1 MRIPER
7 AKPPKGGD
15 RTATDGNSNSRGGG
29 PAHWRDG
36 GNVSLKRA
44 NSVAAMMRKAPAPGA
59 KVAAVLGR
67 TRNGCRLTIPPTP
80 SCPGTEGVAERMLVN
95 APSLRPEAVRKS

>member
-15 RTATDGNSNSRGGG
+15 RTATDRERNFPARWSGSLARRRERFSETGQLRRGDDAQSARSR
-29 PAHWRDG
+29 
-36 GNVSLKRA
+36 
-44 NSVAAMMRKAPAPGA
+44 A

-67 TRNGCRLTIPPTP
+67 TRNGCRLIIPPTP
-80 SCPGTEGVAERMLVN
+80 SRPGTEGVAERMLVKCAFA
-95 APSLRPEAVRKS
+95 AP